1 MFTPGFPLLSEPP
14 SDIETGP
21 TPDTQAGVGSEMMDL
36 LHDLQSRQDAQQ
48 KSLGF
53 SNQPRRELHLAPE
66 LIE

>member
-1 MFTPGFPLLSEPP
+1 MLTPGFPLLSESP

-48 KSLGF
+48 NHLDSQI
-53 SNQPRRELHLAPE
+53 NQGGNCIWHQS
-66 LIE
+66 